1 MRIGFVATR
10 IAGLDGVSLEINNGA
25 EVLRR
30 LGHETFFCAGELG
43 DYAQPGMAV
52 PEFHFQH
59 PEAVAQHDEAF
70 GGAEESRALYRRI
83 AASAGELKAHLY
95 EFADRFALDMII
107 TQNAQAIPMQIA
119 LGVALRDFIDE
130 THIPTIGHHHDFYWE
145 RERFIVNR
153 IPDILRTA
161 FPSEG
166 TSIRHVVISTAMQ
179 RELYMRRRLS
189 ATYVPNVFD
198 FRNPPPPPDDYAA
211 TVRDEL
217 GIASDER
224 LILQPTRIV
233 RRKNIERAVEVVRML
248 GEQDPAHRYVLV
260 VTGYTGDE
268 AGTYTDWLM
277 RQVEI
282 AGIRALFIGDR
293 IVERR
298 GVQGSRRTYTLWDIY
313 PHADFVTY
321 LSSYEGF
328 GNALIETLYFR
339 KPLIVNAY
347 TAYRS
352 DIKPAGVRAVEIRE
366 EVTPHAVCEVLALL
380 DDPAEVGRLVEH
392 NYQVGQA
399 HFSYETLEARLKML
413 LA

>member
-1 MRIGFVATR
+1 MKIGFVATR
-10 IAGLDGVSLEINNGA
+10 IAGLDGVSLEINKWAG
-25 EVLRR
+25 VLRR
-30 LGHETFFCAGELG
+30 VGHETFFCAGELG
-43 DYAQPGMAV
+43 EFAQPGMEV
-52 PEFHFQH
+52 PAFHFRD
-59 PEAVAQHDEAF
+59 PEAIAQHDEAF
-70 GGAEESRALYRRI
+70 SGAEESRALYRRI
-83 AASAGELKAHLY
+83 AASAGELKAQLY
-95 EFADRFALDMII
+95 AFANHFALDMIV

-130 THIPTIGHHHDFYWE
+130 THIPAIGHHHDFYWE

-166 TSIRHVVISTAMQ
+166 TSTRHVVISTAMQ
-179 RELYMRRRLS
+179 RELFMRRRLS

-198 FRNPPPPPDDYAA
+198 FHNPPPPPDAHA
-211 TVRDEL
+211 GTVREEL
-217 GIASDER
+217 GIAPDER

-233 RRKNIERAVEVVRML
+233 RRKNIERAVEVVRLL
-248 GEQDPAHRYVLV
+248 GERDPAHRYVLV

-268 AGTYTDWLM
+268 AGTYTDWLL

-293 IVERR
+293 VGEERGAR
-298 GVQGSRRTYTLWDIY
+298 EGRRTYTLWDIY

-366 EVTPHAVCEVLALL
+366 EVTPQAIGEVLALL
-380 DDPAEVGRLVEH
+380 DDPAAARRMVEH
-392 NYQVGQA
+392 NYAVGRA
-399 HFSYETLEARLKML
+399 HFSYETLEARLATL